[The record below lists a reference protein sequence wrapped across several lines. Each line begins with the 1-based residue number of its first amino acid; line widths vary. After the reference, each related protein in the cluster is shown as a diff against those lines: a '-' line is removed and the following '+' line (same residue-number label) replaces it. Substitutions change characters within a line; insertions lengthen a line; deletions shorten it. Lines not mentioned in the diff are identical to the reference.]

1 MPYSIT
7 GEERINKIKLKWRHI
22 DVSVLYKN
30 RESSHVFSMQANLTN

>member
-7 GEERINKIKLKWRHI
+7 GEERINKITLKWRHI